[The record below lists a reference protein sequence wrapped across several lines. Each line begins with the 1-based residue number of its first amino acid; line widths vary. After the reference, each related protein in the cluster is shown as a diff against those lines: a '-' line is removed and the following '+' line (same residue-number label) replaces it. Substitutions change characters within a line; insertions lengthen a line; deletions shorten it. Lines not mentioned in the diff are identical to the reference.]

1 MRTRVIGGEVMK
13 KLSTIAELRENF
25 YVRFAD
31 LGHLPYRT
39 KIEKDEVTGEH
50 ILPMPKSAYGDYAEI
65 DDVMSL
71 KRASKGRLRMKN
83 LSCKQLKWSAFN
95 RQLTSIVRQLQ
106 SDKHPLN
113 RVLVE
118 FDGQYYLLKQR

>member
-1 MRTRVIGGEVMK
+1 MAKIT
-13 KLSTIAELRENF
+13 
-25 YVRFAD
+25 
-31 LGHLPYRT
+31 LPL
-39 KIEKDEVTGEH
+39 H
-50 ILPMPKSAYGDYAEI
+50 GDYAEI

-95 RQLTSIVRQLQ
+95 RQLTSIIRQLQ
-106 SDKHPLN
+106 SDKHALN

-118 FDGQYYLLKQR
+118 FDGQCYLLK